1 MQLCIIFRH
10 VKALVLSS
18 VFIPVFIPALVTS
31 GEVFQFV
38 AFCQR
43 YPSVLLHIMSFSL
56 ASAIGQV
63 GYLFNFTLQSSLLH
77 KWMKCYVTAEITQ
90 RCVTT
95 KPKSRARGEH
105 SPPTPMG
112 FFFLGPVSVASLL
125 RSTRE

>member
-1 MQLCIIFRH
+1 MQLCVIFCH

-18 VFIPVFIPALVTS
+18 VFIPALVTS

-63 GYLFNFTLQSSLLH
+63 GYLLNFTLQSSLLH
-77 KWMKCYVTAEITQ
+77 KWMKCCVTTEITQ
-90 RCVTT
+90 RCVMT
-95 KPKSRARGEH
+95 KPKSRARGKH
-105 SPPTPMG
+105 SPPILPWDYL
-112 FFFLGPVSVASLL
+112 F
-125 RSTRE
+125 